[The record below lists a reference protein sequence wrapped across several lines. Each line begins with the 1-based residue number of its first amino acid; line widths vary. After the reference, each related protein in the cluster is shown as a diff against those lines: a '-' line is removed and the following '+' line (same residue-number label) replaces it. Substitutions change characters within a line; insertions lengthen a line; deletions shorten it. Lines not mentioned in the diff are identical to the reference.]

1 MKKLLTVLV
10 ALLFVSASEITAQNL
25 LKNIGK
31 TVTNEVINEL
41 KNRNNKEQKSQTQNT
56 PAKSQSQSTP
66 AKASTQTSP
75 QATKVSI
82 SEVCTNPQIV
92 SENGIKSINIP
103 LNVKSIGDSVFIE
116 CSQLERVTIPS
127 TVESFGQI
135 VFAFCNKLSTVY
147 INVKFKNYQ
156 DVANIFEG
164 TNLITSTDF
173 DQCPAIKWTE

>member
-1 MKKLLTVLV
+1 M
-10 ALLFVSASEITAQNL
+10 LFVSASEITAQNL

-31 TVTNEVINEL
+31 TVTNEGINEL

-103 LNVKSIGDSVFIE
+103 LNVKSLGDSVFIE

-127 TVESFGQI
+127 TVESFGQT

-164 TNLITSTDF
+164 TNIITSTDF

>member
-1 MKKLLTVLV
+1 MLLVLLLQVLV
-10 ALLFVSASEITAQNL
+10 YSCGSLTTCTHRENNGCCACDSIATCKDSRARGLTLIICNDTATASGL
-25 LKNIGK
+25 
-31 TVTNEVINEL
+31 
-41 KNRNNKEQKSQTQNT
+41 
-56 PAKSQSQSTP
+56 
-66 AKASTQTSP
+66 
-75 QATKVSI
+75 
-82 SEVCTNPQIV
+82 EVCTNPQIV

-103 LNVKSIGDSVFIE
+103 LNVKSIGDAVFIE

-127 TVESFGQI
+127 TVESFGQT